1 MQHAAQHA
9 VSLDRG
15 TASGVARAPSSFLW
29 AAVDLPFLALEAL
42 HIGVNEYAVVTEPSR
57 RGEIVH
63 QASENARSV
72 GIKPGMNVNAALAIW
87 ASLQVCPRDPDAERR
102 YLHEFHHW
110 AGRFTP
116 TVSTEPPTTL
126 LFEVAASLKLFD
138 GVEAL
143 YDRLRRELD
152 QTGHRCYLALTPTPG
167 ASSMLAAAG
176 RETLITDR
184 ADLRMSMQALPIH
197 SLGLAGETLRRLR
210 AAGVSSLEELWRLPR
225 HDLARRFGPDV
236 VRKLDQALGMRP
248 DPRRID
254 AIPDCFE
261 RHRELEAETVE
272 AGFILQAARFL
283 LKQFSDF
290 LTARSAV
297 ASEVQVWLKHA
308 GKPATRIDVG
318 TRLPMRDAGQWERL
332 LREHIQRRELCA
344 PVRGIRLSGS
354 GLRSI
359 NPASGDLFETPDAVG
374 DWARALDELEA
385 RLGKKN
391 LWMPKVLA
399 DHRPEHAWKRSPPA
413 VDQADVS
420 CPPHRPLWLLDEPR
434 RLNCQANDV
443 SGSGSF
449 NIIDGPERIESGW
462 WDDNE
467 YCRDYYTVVCSQGRR
482 LWVFQDL
489 KKKSE
494 WYLHGLFG

>member
-15 TASGVARAPSSFLW
+15 TASGVARVPSSFLW
-29 AAVDLPFLALEAL
+29 AAVDLPSLALEAL
-42 HIGVNEYAVVTEPSR
+42 HIGVNEYAVVTEPSC
-57 RGEIVH
+57 RGAVVY

-72 GIKPGMNVNAALAIW
+72 GIKPGMNVNAALAIR
-87 ASLQVCPRDPDAERR
+87 ASLRVCPRDPDAECRH
-102 YLHEFHHW
+102 LHEFHHW

-138 GVEAL
+138 GIEAL

-176 RETLITDR
+176 RETLITDM
-184 ADLRMSMQALPIH
+184 ADLRMSMRALPLH
-197 SLGLAGETLRRLR
+197 SLRLARETLRRLR

-225 HDLARRFGPDV
+225 HDLTRRFGPDV

-261 RHRELEAETVE
+261 RHCELEAETVE

-283 LKQFSDF
+283 LEQFSDF

-297 ASEVQVWLKHA
+297 ASDVRVWLKHA
-308 GKPATRIDVG
+308 GNPATRIDVG

-332 LREHIQRRELCA
+332 LREHIQRRELRA

-354 GLRSI
+354 GLWSG

-385 RLGKKN
+385 RWGDLYPIVIKSWRTKWDNLSAYFKYPQDIRRVIYTTNSIEAVHRQFRKLTKTKGGFPNEDSLMKLLYLGVQNASKK
-391 LWMPKVLA
+391 WTMPIQGWNITLSRLAIFFEGRLDGVL
-399 DHRPEHAWKRSPPA
+399 
-413 VDQADVS
+413 
-420 CPPHRPLWLLDEPR
+420 
-434 RLNCQANDV
+434 
-443 SGSGSF
+443 
-449 NIIDGPERIESGW
+449 
-462 WDDNE
+462 
-467 YCRDYYTVVCSQGRR
+467 
-482 LWVFQDL
+482 DL
-489 KKKSE
+489 
-494 WYLHGLFG
+494 